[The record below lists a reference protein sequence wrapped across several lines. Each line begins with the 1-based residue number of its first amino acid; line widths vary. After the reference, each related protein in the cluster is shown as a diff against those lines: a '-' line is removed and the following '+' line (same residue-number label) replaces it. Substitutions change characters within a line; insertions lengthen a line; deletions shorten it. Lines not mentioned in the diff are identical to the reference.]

1 MLCAQAATGKRSFD
15 IKDDDA
21 GDIGPDDNDD
31 TYHHD
36 HAAADD
42 DAD

>member
-21 GDIGPDDNDD
+21 GDTGDAGDIGPDDNDD

-36 HAAADD
+36 H
-42 DAD
+42 